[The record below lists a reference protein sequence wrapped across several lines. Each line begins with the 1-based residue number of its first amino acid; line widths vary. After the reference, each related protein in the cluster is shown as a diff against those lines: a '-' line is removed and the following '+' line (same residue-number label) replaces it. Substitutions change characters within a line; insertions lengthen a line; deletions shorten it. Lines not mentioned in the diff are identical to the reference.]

1 MRVQPN
7 VILIAHTPEAEKV
20 VAMAAKICYAKDVSI
35 KKLQK
40 KINDNDVSAFITKLL
55 ESGHE
60 SPFEHISFTFG
71 IEGISRACSHQLVR
85 HRMASFSQRSQ
96 RYCFEDGFNYIEPE
110 DINENENE
118 NEDKFFRDFMRHS
131 KEEYSKLI
139 DKGVKPEDA
148 RMVLPNACETKIIV
162 TMNAREL
169 LHFFKLRCCKRA
181 QKEIREVAFMMKN
194 ICRKV
199 APNVFQYAGPNCLK
213 GYCTEGE
220 KSCMKDNDN
229 IKKIIP

>member
-118 NEDKFFRDFMRHS
+118 DKFFRDFMRHS
-131 KEEYSKLI
+131 KEVYSKLI

-199 APNVFQYAGPNCLK
+199 APNIFQYAGQNCLK

-220 KSCMKDNDN
+220 NSCMKDNDN

>member
-110 DINENENE
+110 DINENEI
-118 NEDKFFRDFMRHS
+118 EDKFFRDFMRHS
-131 KEEYSKLI
+131 KEVYSKLI

>member
-20 VAMAAKICYAKDVSI
+20 VAMAAKICYAKNVSI

-40 KINDNDVSAFITKLL
+40 KINDDDVSTFITKLL

-60 SPFEHISFTFG
+60 SPFEHVSFTFG

-96 RYCFEDGFNYIEPE
+96 RYCFEDGFNYIEPDDMNE
-110 DINENENE
+110 D
-118 NEDKFFRDFMRHS
+118 EDKFFKDFMRHS
-131 KEEYSKLI
+131 KEVYSKLV

>member
-118 NEDKFFRDFMRHS
+118 DKFFRDFMRHS
-131 KEEYSKLI
+131 KEVYSKLI

-199 APNVFQYAGPNCLK
+199 APNIFQYAGPNCLK

-220 KSCMKDNDN
+220 NSCMKDNDN

>member
-71 IEGISRACSHQLVR
+71 IEGISRAFSHQLVR

-110 DINENENE
+110 DINENE
-118 NEDKFFRDFMRHS
+118 DKIFRDFMRHS
-131 KEEYSKLI
+131 KEVYSKLI

-199 APNVFQYAGPNCLK
+199 APNIFQYAGPNCLK

-220 KSCMKDNDN
+220 NSCMKDNDN

>member
-118 NEDKFFRDFMRHS
+118 DKFFRDFIRHS
-131 KEEYSKLI
+131 KEVYSKLI

>member
-118 NEDKFFRDFMRHS
+118 DKIFRDFMRHS
-131 KEEYSKLI
+131 KEVYSKLI

-169 LHFFKLRCCKRA
+169 LHFFKLRCCNRA

-199 APNVFQYAGPNCLK
+199 APNIFQYAGPNCLK

-220 KSCMKDNDN
+220 NSCMKDNDN

>member
-20 VAMAAKICYAKDVSI
+20 VAMAAKICYAKNVSI

-40 KINDNDVSAFITKLL
+40 KINDDDVSTFITKLL

-60 SPFEHISFTFG
+60 SPFEHVSFTFG

-96 RYCFEDGFNYIEPE
+96 RYCFEDGFNYIEP
-110 DINENENE
+110 DDMNEE
-118 NEDKFFRDFMRHS
+118 EDKFFRDFMRHS
-131 KEEYSKLI
+131 KEVYSKLI

-199 APNVFQYAGPNCLK
+199 APNIFQYAGPNCLK

-220 KSCMKDNDN
+220 NSCMKDNVN

>member
-110 DINENENE
+110 DINENEI
-118 NEDKFFRDFMRHS
+118 EDKFFRDFMRHS
-131 KEEYSKLI
+131 KEVYSKLI

-229 IKKIIP
+229 VKKIIP

>member
-118 NEDKFFRDFMRHS
+118 DKFFRDFMRHS
-131 KEEYSKLI
+131 KEVYSKLI

-220 KSCMKDNDN
+220 KSCMQDNDN

>member
-118 NEDKFFRDFMRHS
+118 DKIFRDFMKHS
-131 KEEYSKLI
+131 KEVYSKLI

-199 APNVFQYAGPNCLK
+199 APNIFQYAGPNCLK

>member
-20 VAMAAKICYAKDVSI
+20 VAMAAKICYAKNVSI

-40 KINDNDVSAFITKLL
+40 KINDDDVSTFITKLL

-60 SPFEHISFTFG
+60 SPFEHVSFTFG

-96 RYCFEDGFNYIEPE
+96 RYCFEDGFNYIEPDDMNDE
-110 DINENENE
+110 
-118 NEDKFFRDFMRHS
+118 EDKFFRDFMRHS
-131 KEEYSKLI
+131 KEVYSKLV

-199 APNVFQYAGPNCLK
+199 APNIFQYAGPNCLK

-220 KSCMKDNDN
+220 NSCMKDNDN

>member
-20 VAMAAKICYAKDVSI
+20 VAMAAKICYAKNVSI

-40 KINDNDVSAFITKLL
+40 KINDDDVSTFITKLL

-110 DINENENE
+110 DINENEI
-118 NEDKFFRDFMRHS
+118 EDKFFRDFMRHS
-131 KEEYSKLI
+131 KEVYSKLI

>member
-7 VILIAHTPEAEKV
+7 VILIANTPEAEKV

-118 NEDKFFRDFMRHS
+118 DKFFRDFMRHS
-131 KEEYSKLI
+131 KEVYSKLI

>member
-110 DINENENE
+110 DINENE
-118 NEDKFFRDFMRHS
+118 DKIFRDFMRHS
-131 KEEYSKLI
+131 KEVYSKLI

-199 APNVFQYAGPNCLK
+199 APNIFQYAGPNCLK

-220 KSCMKDNDN
+220 NSCMKDNDN

>member
-110 DINENENE
+110 DINENE
-118 NEDKFFRDFMRHS
+118 DKFFRDFMRHS
-131 KEEYSKLI
+131 KEVYSKLI

-199 APNVFQYAGPNCLK
+199 APNIFQYAGPNCLK

>member
-20 VAMAAKICYAKDVSI
+20 VAMAAKICYAKNVSI

-110 DINENENE
+110 DINENE
-118 NEDKFFRDFMRHS
+118 DKIFRDFMRHS
-131 KEEYSKLI
+131 KEVYSKLI

-199 APNVFQYAGPNCLK
+199 APNIFQYAGPNCLK

-220 KSCMKDNDN
+220 NSCMKDNDN

>member
-118 NEDKFFRDFMRHS
+118 DKFFRDFMRHS
-131 KEEYSKLI
+131 KEVYSKLI

-181 QKEIREVAFMMKN
+181 QTEIREVAFMMKN

-220 KSCMKDNDN
+220 NSCMKDNDN

>member
-110 DINENENE
+110 DINENE
-118 NEDKFFRDFMRHS
+118 DKFFRDFMRHS
-131 KEEYSKLI
+131 KEVYSKLI

>member
-96 RYCFEDGFNYIEPE
+96 RYCFEDGFNYIEPDDMNDE
-110 DINENENE
+110 
-118 NEDKFFRDFMRHS
+118 EDKFFRDFMRHS
-131 KEEYSKLI
+131 KEVYSKLV

>member
-96 RYCFEDGFNYIEPE
+96 RYCFEDGFNYIEPDDMNDE
-110 DINENENE
+110 
-118 NEDKFFRDFMRHS
+118 EDKFFRDFMRHS
-131 KEEYSKLI
+131 KEVYSKLI

-220 KSCMKDNDN
+220 NSCMKDNDN

>member
-118 NEDKFFRDFMRHS
+118 DKFFRDFMRHS
-131 KEEYSKLI
+131 KEVYSKLI

-181 QKEIREVAFMMKN
+181 QKEMREVAFMMKN

>member
-60 SPFEHISFTFG
+60 SPFEHVSFTFG

-118 NEDKFFRDFMRHS
+118 DKFFRDFMRHS
-131 KEEYSKLI
+131 KEVYSKLI
-139 DKGVKPEDA
+139 EKGVKPEDA

-162 TMNAREL
+162 TTNAREL

-199 APNVFQYAGPNCLK
+199 APNIFQYAGPNCLK
-213 GYCTEGE
+213 G
-220 KSCMKDNDN
+220 
-229 IKKIIP
+229 

>member
-118 NEDKFFRDFMRHS
+118 DKIFRDFMRHS
-131 KEEYSKLI
+131 KEVYSKLI

-162 TMNAREL
+162 TMNAR
-169 LHFFKLRCCKRA
+169 
-181 QKEIREVAFMMKN
+181 
-194 ICRKV
+194 
-199 APNVFQYAGPNCLK
+199 
-213 GYCTEGE
+213 
-220 KSCMKDNDN
+220 
-229 IKKIIP
+229 

>member
-118 NEDKFFRDFMRHS
+118 DKIFRDFMRHS
-131 KEEYSKLI
+131 KEVYSKLI

-194 ICRKV
+194 ICRRV
-199 APNVFQYAGPNCLK
+199 APNIFQYAGPNCLK

-220 KSCMKDNDN
+220 NSCMKDNDN

>member
-20 VAMAAKICYAKDVSI
+20 VAMAAKICYAKNASI

-40 KINDNDVSAFITKLL
+40 KINDDDVSTFITKLL

-60 SPFEHISFTFG
+60 SPFEHVSFTFG

-96 RYCFEDGFNYIEPE
+96 RYCFEDGFNYIEPDDMNDE
-110 DINENENE
+110 
-118 NEDKFFRDFMRHS
+118 EDKFFRDFMRHS
-131 KEEYSKLI
+131 KEVYSKLV

>member
-110 DINENENE
+110 DINENE
-118 NEDKFFRDFMRHS
+118 DKIFRDFMRHS
-131 KEEYSKLI
+131 KEVYSKLI

-199 APNVFQYAGPNCLK
+199 APNIFQYAGPNCLK

>member
-110 DINENENE
+110 YINENE

-131 KEEYSKLI
+131 KEVYSKLI

-194 ICRKV
+194 ICRGV
-199 APNVFQYAGPNCLK
+199 APNIFQYAGPNCLK

-220 KSCMKDNDN
+220 NSCMKDNDN

>member
-118 NEDKFFRDFMRHS
+118 DKFFRDFMRHS
-131 KEEYSKLI
+131 KEVYSKLI

>member
-20 VAMAAKICYAKDVSI
+20 VAMAAKICYAKNVSI

-40 KINDNDVSAFITKLL
+40 KINNDDVSTFITKLL

-60 SPFEHISFTFG
+60 SPFEHVSFTFG

-110 DINENENE
+110 DMNDE
-118 NEDKFFRDFMRHS
+118 EDKFFRDFMRHS
-131 KEEYSKLI
+131 KEVYSKLI

-199 APNVFQYAGPNCLK
+199 APNIFQYAGPNCLK

-220 KSCMKDNDN
+220 NSCMKDNDN

>member
-118 NEDKFFRDFMRHS
+118 DKFFRDFMRHS
-131 KEEYSKLI
+131 KEVYSKLI

-199 APNVFQYAGPNCLK
+199 APNIFQYAGPNCLK

>member
-40 KINDNDVSAFITKLL
+40 KINNNDVSAFITKLL

-118 NEDKFFRDFMRHS
+118 DKFFRDFMRHS
-131 KEEYSKLI
+131 KEVYSKLI

>member
-20 VAMAAKICYAKDVSI
+20 VAMAAKICYAKNVSI

-110 DINENENE
+110 DINENE
-118 NEDKFFRDFMRHS
+118 DKIFRDFMRHS
-131 KEEYSKLI
+131 KEVYSKLI

-199 APNVFQYAGPNCLK
+199 APNIFQYAGPNCLK

-220 KSCMKDNDN
+220 KSCMKDNEN

>member
-118 NEDKFFRDFMRHS
+118 DKFFRDFMRHS
-131 KEEYSKLI
+131 KEVYSKLI

-220 KSCMKDNDN
+220 KSCMKDNNN

>member
-1 MRVQPN
+1 MRVQLN

-20 VAMAAKICYAKDVSI
+20 VAMAAKICYAKDASI

-118 NEDKFFRDFMRHS
+118 DKFFRDFMRHS
-131 KEEYSKLI
+131 KEVYSKLI

>member
-110 DINENENE
+110 DINENE
-118 NEDKFFRDFMRHS
+118 DKIFRDFMRHS
-131 KEEYSKLI
+131 KEVYSKLI

>member
-20 VAMAAKICYAKDVSI
+20 VAMAAKICYAKNVSI

-40 KINDNDVSAFITKLL
+40 KINDDDVSTFITKLL

-110 DINENENE
+110 DINENEI
-118 NEDKFFRDFMRHS
+118 EDKFFRDFMRHS
-131 KEEYSKLI
+131 KEVYSKLI

-229 IKKIIP
+229 VKKIIP

>member
-118 NEDKFFRDFMRHS
+118 DKFFRDFMKHS
-131 KEEYSKLI
+131 KEVYSKLI

>member
-118 NEDKFFRDFMRHS
+118 DKFFRDFMRHS
-131 KEEYSKLI
+131 KEVYAKWI